1 VVAGSGDALV
11 FQFEN
16 FRDGALES
24 LPAEQRG
31 ILGKLLQRS
40 RAREVVAHY
49 EQRLRESSAIE
60 LL

>member
-1 VVAGSGDALV
+1 M
-11 FQFEN
+11 
-16 FRDGALES
+16 
-24 LPAEQRG
+24 
-31 ILGKLLQRS
+31 LGKLLQRS